1 MKINIKKILT
11 FIILFSSLISNSL
24 FLYASSESKKSIIL
38 PRVLGY
44 GTFAS
49 LDVALWQWAKT
60 KELGVTSEDGVE
72 VTAKDIAKK
81 LLNPKQFLKIV
92 KKYPR
97 TSSAIL
103 LFEAL
108 CAAGVID
115 ATVGV
120 TKFVKYIK
128 SDERLEKQILQAQK
142 RMERLE
148 STVDEVVVEAQRKLD
163 EKFDQELIN
172 RQEHT
177 KHKLERGR
185 ENIEEAKE
193 RLTSV
198 LDESWEE
205 QRLREDR
212 ERLAEK
218 RSDAAGKYSSYI
230 TPENS
235 FWWEH
240 YSPQVL
246 DEEEEELNERE
257 GHIKESRAQEIR
269 EARARCEE
277 DTKSAEER
285 IAKYERKLTAIAKK
299 VDSEKEFER
308 EVLKAKKK
316 LDFGELVNV
325 KKEYVL
331 LQLKQADRKRAKTK
345 DAKEIPAACLECL
358 DRHLEVID
366 NKEMKL
372 SERADNLL
380 EIEAKRDAYIASLDT
395 DAEDYESQRDSVNF
409 KIQKCIEG
417 LIESPE
423 EEGIAT
429 KIFNISDDG
438 LSVLSETLEDM
449 APLPGTVSYPSRIFT
464 IKERLQSCGDFPQL
478 ESLCGS
484 QLHFIE
490 MVMALQEARGLE
502 KIAVLRELSSG
513 VNPIGLIRELSS
525 LVTNEESIRRL
536 KGEEEISEAVDDV
549 RPIYQRII
557 KDNQKI
563 TSRLR
568 QLKLAREDDD
578 DTDVSESDEDEVNL
592 NPGAFIER
600 LFEQIK
606 GINFSGLSG
615 LAQPPQPAEPEP
627 EPQVPTEDDLD

>member
-11 FIILFSSLISNSL
+11 FIILFSCMIPNSS
-24 FLYASSESKKSIIL
+24 FLYASAGSKKSIIL

-49 LDVALWQWAKT
+49 LDVALWQWAKS
-60 KELGVTSEDGVE
+60 KELGAISEDGDV

-81 LLNPKQFLKIV
+81 LLNPEQFLEIV

-108 CAAGVID
+108 CVTGAID
-115 ATVGV
+115 LTVGV
-120 TKFVKYIK
+120 TKFVKYLK
-128 SDERLEKQILQAQK
+128 SDERLEKQIDQARK
-142 RMERLE
+142 RMERLKD
-148 STVDEVVVEAQRKLD
+148 TVAEATEDEQRKLT
-163 EKFDQELIN
+163 E
-172 RQEHT
+172 
-177 KHKLERGR
+177 KHKKELERRQDRTKYQLKRAR
-185 ENIEEAKE
+185 ENIEEAIE
-193 RLTSV
+193 RLEET
-198 LDESWEE
+198 LEESWEE
-205 QRLREDR
+205 QNLRR
-212 ERLAEK
+212 KRGYLAEK
-218 RSDAAGKYSSYI
+218 RAGAAGTFKSYI
-230 TPENS
+230 VPGRHDY
-235 FWWEH
+235 WWEN
-240 YSPQVL
+240 YSTEVL
-246 DEEEEELNERE
+246 DAEEEELNIEE
-257 GHIKESRAQEIR
+257 GYIKESRKQEIR
-269 EARARCEE
+269 EARARCVEA
-277 DTKSAEER
+277 TKSADER
-285 IAKYERKLTAIAKK
+285 IDKYERKLTEIAQK
-299 VDSEKEFER
+299 VATEQEFRSEA
-308 EVLKAKKK
+308 LKAKKK
-316 LDFGELVNV
+316 LDFGELVYL
-325 KKEYVL
+325 KKEYAL
-331 LQLKQADRKRAKTK
+331 LQLKQAERKRAKTK
-345 DAKEIPAACLECL
+345 DTKKIPAACLECL

-395 DAEDYESQRDSVNF
+395 DSEDYELQRDSVNF

-429 KIFNISDDG
+429 KIFNIFDDG

-490 MVMALQEARGLE
+490 MVMALQEARELE
-502 KIAVLRELSSG
+502 KIAVLRELSNG
-513 VNPIGLIRELSS
+513 VKPIGLIRELSS
-525 LVTNEESIRRL
+525 LVTKEESIRRL

-557 KDNQKI
+557 KDKQKV

-568 QLKLAREDDD
+568 QLKLAREAGEN
-578 DTDVSESDEDEVNL
+578 TNVPETEEDEVNL

-606 GINFSGLSG
+606 GINFSGLAGQS
-615 LAQPPQPAEPEP
+615 QPAEQEPEP